1 MRRTKPVSRIAG
13 GRANQVEAEKRLAG
27 GEQGDFR
34 KSTDGTYSYTTRA
47 GLRDPKTGR
56 RVPTSVGIVVSD
68 GSVMM
73 WVKT

>member
-1 MRRTKPVSRIAG
+1 MSRIAS

-34 KSTDGTYSYTTRA
+34 KASAGTCSYTTRA
-47 GLRDPKTGR
+47 VLRDPKTGR
-56 RVPTSVGIVVSD
+56 RVPASVGVVVSD